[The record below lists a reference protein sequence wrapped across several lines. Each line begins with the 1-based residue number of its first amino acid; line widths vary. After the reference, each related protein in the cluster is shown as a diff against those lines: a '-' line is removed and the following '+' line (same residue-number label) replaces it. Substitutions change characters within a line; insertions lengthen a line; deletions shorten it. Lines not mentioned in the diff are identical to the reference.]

1 MARRAPSLYSSF
13 LASDWMTPMTSRRL
27 VLNAGLVA
35 MAGSLTGLAGVASA
49 FRIEEDSGSARVKLL
64 LDACETRNA
73 HERLIAELVA
83 DLEPKQGAEKAKA
96 TVQAM
101 DCPLCGC
108 RLGLAP
114 PTEPANPRF

>member
-1 MARRAPSLYSSF
+1 MI
-13 LASDWMTPMTSRRL
+13 SRRV
-27 VLNAGLVA
+27 VLNTGLVA
-35 MAGSLTGLAGVASA
+35 MVGSVSGLSGVASA
-49 FRIEEDSGSARVKLL
+49 FRIEEDSGSARAKLL

-83 DLEPKQGAEKAKA
+83 DLEPKQGAEKAKE

-114 PTEPANPRF
+114 PSEPAAPRF